1 MKILITGAGGF
12 IGYNF
17 SNYLLTSTNYDI
29 IGIDNINDYYD
40 VNLKKKR
47 INFLK
52 NYKKFKF
59 KKTDI
64 TNNLNVEKIF
74 KQYKFDYVFNFAAQA
89 GVRYSIEHPRKYVE
103 TNIVGFYNI
112 IENSLKF
119 NIKRLFYASSSSV
132 YGENKN
138 FPLNENESIN
148 PKNIYGLSKK
158 INEEISEIFDT
169 YYDLKMTGLRFFTVY
184 GEWGRPDMMMMKY
197 IDCYFKNKVFKL
209 HNYGK
214 HYRDFTYIQDVVN
227 ILFKLLKNDKKLK
240 NNEIFNICSNKPIS
254 LKKIINIMGKND
266 IYPKIKKTSLQ
277 QADIIKTHG
286 DNKRLIQVTNYKKFH
301 PVEESILT
309 TINWYKKF
317 NNIK

>member
-47 INFLK
+47 INLLNKHK
-52 NYKKFKF
+52 NFKF

-148 PKNIYGLSKK
+148 PKNTK
-158 INEEISEIFDT
+158 
-169 YYDLKMTGLRFFTVY
+169 
-184 GEWGRPDMMMMKY
+184 
-197 IDCYFKNKVFKL
+197 
-209 HNYGK
+209 
-214 HYRDFTYIQDVVN
+214 
-227 ILFKLLKNDKKLK
+227 
-240 NNEIFNICSNKPIS
+240 
-254 LKKIINIMGKND
+254 
-266 IYPKIKKTSLQ
+266 
-277 QADIIKTHG
+277 
-286 DNKRLIQVTNYKKFH
+286 
-301 PVEESILT
+301 
-309 TINWYKKF
+309 
-317 NNIK
+317 